1 MRIAV
6 AQIIQETHSFN
17 PNPTDLDHFEH
28 AGGIYHGSDVLEK
41 AGDSGEIGGFL
52 AAVEQEAVEV
62 DVFPIV
68 SANGHAYGI
77 VTAEAVQ
84 FFEETLVSGLAKI
97 LPVDGVFLSM
107 HGAAASELVDDVE
120 GYLLAAVRRVV
131 GEDVPVVVPLDHHA
145 NITGQIVDMA
155 DVIVGYQ
162 EEPHDPFPTGERAA
176 RILFRLIRGE
186 ISPTMYW
193 YKIPMM
199 SWADRFMTGEWPMQ
213 EWFGL
218 AREMEEHPEVISVS
232 TFPVQPWLDVEE
244 AGWAAIVYTD
254 NNPKLARDLAAQLA
268 DKAWELRDAFWEPR
282 RLPPEEVIKQAI
294 AAEAGPIIISD
305 PADASGAPGDS
316 NCLLAEMLRQ
326 EVPCTAFVPI
336 VDAAVVNQAMN
347 AGVGS
352 EITVQLGGTLDPDN
366 HVPVEVTA
374 RVVAV
379 SDGPKV
385 RTHDY
390 RGYAKTHPTALLQVG
405 NIHIVVS
412 KGLGGINHADVYRYF
427 GLEPAEAKMIVVK
440 MIGHFES
447 FRPVMKE
454 LIFADCPGWSGDLRK
469 QTWTRIP
476 RPTYPFDEMAEW
488 QAGGECT
495 AR

>member
-17 PNPTDLDHFEH
+17 PNRSDLAHFEH
-28 AGGIYHGSDVLEK
+28 AGGIFHGGDVLDK
-41 AGDSGEIGGFL
+41 ADDAGEIGGFL
-52 AAVEQEAVEV
+52 AAVKREAVEV
-62 DVFPIV
+62 DPLPIL

-77 VTAEAVQ
+77 VTAEAVA
-84 FFEETLVSGLAKI
+84 FFEEKLVSGLDKI
-97 LPVDGVFLSM
+97 LPIDGVFLSM

-120 GYLLAAVRRVV
+120 GYLLTKVRKVV
-131 GEDVPVVVPLDHHA
+131 GKDVPVVVPLDHHA
-145 NITGQIVDMA
+145 NITGQIVDTA

-186 ISPTMYW
+186 ISPTVSW

-199 SWADRFMTGEWPMQ
+199 SWADRFMTGEWPMR

-254 NNPKLARDLAAQLA
+254 NNLNLAQDLVAQLA
-268 DKAWELRDAFWEPR
+268 NKAWELRAAFWEPR
-282 RLPPEEVIKQAI
+282 RLPPTEVIRRAI
-294 AAEAGPIIISD
+294 AAEDGPIIISD

-316 NCLLAEMLRQ
+316 NCLLREMLRQ

-336 VDAAVVNQAMN
+336 VDAAAVDQAMD
-347 AGVGS
+347 AGAGS
-352 EITVQLGGTLDPDN
+352 EITVPLGGTLDPNN
-366 HVPVEVTA
+366 HVPVVVTA
-374 RVVAV
+374 RVIAV

-385 RTHDY
+385 RTHDF
-390 RGYAKTHPTALLQVG
+390 RGYAKTHPTVLLQVG
-405 NIHIVVS
+405 NVYIVAS
-412 KGLGGINHADVYRYF
+412 KGVGGINHADVYRQF

-447 FRPVMKE
+447 FRPIMKE

-476 RPTYPFDEMAEW
+476 RPTYPFDELTEW
-488 QAGGECT
+488 RAGE
-495 AR
+495 